1 MANQEFQTSRTVRNK
16 NNGFG
21 TPLSEINQAK
31 YQIVTVKNT
40 AIATESQSI
49 SGFTNASCA
58 RFRHAKMTTNAV
70 VIPKNNTGSLRG
82 LLPQNFAVSA
92 LTANTINAQDAG

>member
-1 MANQEFQTSRTVRNK
+1 MNNDGALKHQKPLLTINQNRFSQTHLSYCRNK

-49 SGFTNASCA
+49 SGFTSSSCA
-58 RFRHAKMTTNAV
+58 RFRHAKMTTNVV
-70 VIPKNNTGSLRG
+70 VIPKNNTG
-82 LLPQNFAVSA
+82 N
-92 LTANTINAQDAG
+92 